1 MNINGKSV
9 TFAIPPGQ
17 LRFARVL
24 DHQNA
29 FQNDQTTTPP
39 LSEPTESTAKPADD
53 KVMVDEPLCAVKM
66 AHENL
71 EQTSLV
77 DRSTRLEPAED
88 QEASTAVAQQQG
100 QPDRVRDDIN
110 VPSVV
115 INQAEEE
122 ASNTPTTS
130 HPPNRRHEEST
141 IQESSTSSPLS
152 EIESEIE
159 DTTPTTIDCGII
171 QFTISTLFP
180 LEKKIIEIDG
190 RLPSTTRTA
199 STWRDIRCRRNEQD
213 MGSLFEMRDEYYA
226 YRVAGKHQ
234 STQKARRS

>member
-17 LRFARVL
+17 LRFARNL
-24 DHQNA
+24 NHQSA
-29 FQNDQTTTPP
+29 PQNDQTTTPP
-39 LSEPTESTAKPADD
+39 LSTPAESTANPADD
-53 KVMVDEPLCAVKM
+53 EVMVDDPLCTVKT
-66 AHENL
+66 AQENL
-71 EQTSLV
+71 EPTSLV
-77 DRSTRLEPAED
+77 DQSKRLDRAED
-88 QEASTAVAQQQG
+88 QDASTAVAQEQG
-100 QPDRVRDDIN
+100 QPDYVRHDSD

-115 INQAEEE
+115 VNQAEEE
-122 ASNTPTTS
+122 ASNTRTTS
-130 HPPNRRHEEST
+130 RVPNRRHLES
-141 IQESSTSSPLS
+141 IIENSSQTSSPLS
-152 EIESEIE
+152 EIK
-159 DTTPTTIDCGII
+159 DTPATTNDCGII
-171 QFTISTLFP
+171 QFSISTLFP

-234 STQKARRS
+234 NSQRAKGF